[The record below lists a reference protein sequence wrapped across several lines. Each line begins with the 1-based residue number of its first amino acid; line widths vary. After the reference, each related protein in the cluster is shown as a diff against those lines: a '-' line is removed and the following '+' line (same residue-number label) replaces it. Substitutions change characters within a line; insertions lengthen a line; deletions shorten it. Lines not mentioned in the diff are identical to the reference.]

1 MARRE
6 GLDSLYDESYG
17 QPITQQVSTS
27 QPRVSGTE
35 SLNLGVGGNQEIPGD
50 FIITGMPDKGRVKLT
65 PEGQYLYGSASFGGG
80 APQQLEEIVKA
91 TYGTSDPMQVRQ
103 MFQRRGAIPYGQ
115 AQMQENQ
122 MRDPESVGDLRPTA
136 PNLGEQAESQF
147 TRDILQQVPEEEL
160 LAQQYMKGKLGVGSY
175 VDEGYALFN
184 DDPKKKFQYEQLIK
198 HYEKEFPERA
208 IPMQVVGAITSLV
221 EGGQAL
227 KLAGGLKG
235 VQKTIQRA
243 KEWYNSLP
251 ELGKKAVEVGGVT
264 TATGLEGFMYG
275 FGEGNTKEQRFG
287 NAYDRAAINVITT
300 IPVATAFPF
309 IRQIVD
315 KPSLPG
321 QKNQAIAEEFGV
333 SIETA
338 EFIKNAY
345 ESGLSLEQMLNNIR
359 SSGDQRLIAEA
370 NQQFATITDMAS
382 NFGQKAPQIIQDE
395 IKKRLEV
402 DSKAFTKYTDE
413 FFGVKPEGRKTIF
426 ADIYEQ
432 FGKKADEKYELAY
445 DDVIDFNTKDGI
457 EVLQA
462 LSNMKQG
469 RLDKLIRDADELALS
484 EGSKRPFNPIRTR
497 TTRDG
502 RTEILDYPNLYQLDR
517 MKRMLDKMVSD
528 SKDISGKVVTQEGE
542 IAQNILRQLRN
553 PLKKLGGKNYQEAL
567 NLGQGKI
574 LTEKAL
580 DFGQVFLKPGTTL
593 DDVIDAVDGASMS
606 ELGAIRQSVRNQIE
620 NMVDKV
626 KVAAGIET
634 EQEFKALA
642 SVIPD
647 LLTPATE
654 KKLVE
659 ILGKKETKKYMK
671 KLQEM
676 KKTFEFQAKTR
687 QGSQTQ
693 MRKEFM
699 DELEYSANRGVLG
712 SLLDLNP
719 KVAIERIR
727 NIFTGDIRKAT
738 QEKKDA
744 ILDELA
750 GFIVQQKGDKA
761 DAALNYLEQVRRGE
775 RLGKAQQNY
784 LINIVKPLFTPTSA
798 FTIGTQ
804 AGNLDLENV
813 SP

>member
-1 MARRE
+1 MA
-6 GLDSLYDESYG
+6 
-17 QPITQQVSTS
+17 QVDKDIEALFGTTNPQFDS
-27 QPRVSGTE
+27 QPPVSAPQSVE
-35 SLNLGVGGNQEIPGD
+35 QDIQSVMGNQDIQH
-50 FIITGMPDKGRVKLT
+50 IITGLPNQGSIYMT
-65 PEGQYLYGSASFGGG
+65 PEGKFGSQEQGYYSFGTDK
-80 APQQLEEIVKA
+80 LSDIVQK
-91 TYGTSDPMQVRQ
+91 TYGTTDPYQIQQ
-103 MFQRRGAIPYGQ
+103 MFNVRGAIPYGQ
-115 AQMQENQ
+115 YQAQQVQ
-122 MRDPESVGDLRPTA
+122 KRDPESVAPIREQAPDL
-136 PNLGEQAESQF
+136 GGQAESEF
-147 TRDILQQVPEEEL
+147 ARDILQQVPEEEL
-160 LAQQYMKGKLGVGSY
+160 LAQQYLKGKLAVGSA
-175 VDEGYALFN
+175 VDEGYALFD

-198 HYEKEFPERA
+198 HYEKEFPGRA
-208 IPMQVVGAITSLV
+208 IPTQIVGAITSLV
-221 EGGQAL
+221 YGGQAL
-227 KLAGGLKG
+227 KLAGGIKG

-251 ELGKKAVEVGGVT
+251 QLGQKAVEVGGVT
-264 TATGLEGFMYG
+264 TATGIEGFMYG

-300 IPVATAFPF
+300 VPIATAFPF

-402 DSKAFTKYTDE
+402 DSEQFTKYTNE
-413 FFGVKPEGRKTIF
+413 FFGVKPERRKTI
-426 ADIYEQ
+426 ANYIYDK
-432 FGKKADEKYELAY
+432 FGKQADEKYELAY
-445 DDVIDFNTKDGI
+445 DDVIDFNTKDGTD
-457 EVLQA
+457 VLQA

-469 RLDKLIRDADELALS
+469 RLDKLIKDADELALS

-497 TTRDG
+497 TTADG

-528 SKDISGKVVTQEGE
+528 SKDISGRITTQEGE
-542 IAQNILRQLRN
+542 IAQNILRQFRN
-553 PLKKLGGKNYQEAL
+553 PLKRLGGKNYQEAL

-574 LTEKAL
+574 LTERAL

-593 DDVIDAVDGASMS
+593 DDVIDVVDGASMS

-642 SVIPD
+642 TLIPD

-676 KKTFEFQAKTR
+676 KKTFEFQSKTR

-784 LINIVKPLFTPTSA
+784 LINIIKPLFTPTSA